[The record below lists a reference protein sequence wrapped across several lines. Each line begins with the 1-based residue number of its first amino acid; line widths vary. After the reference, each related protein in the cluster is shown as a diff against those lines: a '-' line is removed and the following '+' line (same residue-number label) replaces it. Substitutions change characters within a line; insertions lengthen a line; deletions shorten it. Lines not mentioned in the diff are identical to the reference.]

1 MNHKELFQTWRRLHT
16 GWRWGA
22 RVLLVWAL
30 LWGLSALCVPLGVR
44 WLLQT
49 QGSQALGRVVQV
61 DSVLFQPWSMA
72 LVLRGLRVG
81 PAGAAQVSASPPL
94 QIEEVRLNLALASLW
109 HGAPVLDEVV
119 VRQPLWQLTHSGQ
132 GHFDVDDLLGLGRQP
147 GAGSGPMPRFSLFN
161 VRIQQGR
168 VVFHDAP
175 KSLTHTLDDVTLH
188 MPFLSN
194 IGARREVS
202 THPRLAFKLNGVAFD
217 SEAETAPFA
226 DDRRTQAQ
234 LHIKGL
240 DVSPYVRYWPAAW
253 PVRWA
258 QGRGDLDLTVAF
270 RQTDGPQVQVS
281 GQLSAQGVKLQEK
294 VAGQEAALPLFEVAS
309 LALKVDEWRPLERVF
324 KLASLDVVQ
333 PVLHVRRNEA
343 GQFQALWPVPSAKA
357 PGHVP
362 AANTVPS
369 GPAPVFSLQRL
380 NISGGQVHWTDAS
393 TPVPTQLSLGDVVL
407 KANGLNWPTAA
418 PGALAKLEGSATLEG
433 GSIRWQGDTN
443 LTSGQLR
450 MNAKGLPLA
459 AGAGYGVAHVR
470 PDLLKQMAGQVSAD
484 MTLDWKNASSV
495 GASDGQIL
503 LKAASVRLD
512 KVSLGS
518 PAQPDLSWD
527 TLELAQMEVD
537 WLRSQLRVGQLAWT
551 GPVAKILRQANGRWM
566 FEDWRLA
573 PAAVAAS
580 VPASTAPA
588 SAEPAISAALGDKA
602 PGQNPWSWD
611 VQQVRVSGAQVHW
624 DDRAVPAGVQLQLQ
638 DVNLL
643 TGAWHS
649 RGQAH
654 EPMPLQGQL
663 TVVNVRRDRSPE
675 VGRQDGGEGKR
686 AAGRVDFDG
695 RVRWPETSKADAQA
709 QPLALSGRLQMDKFP
724 AHKLGP
730 YLASVL
736 DVTFKRAD
744 LSYDGALDVR
754 LAPAGLGLGLQGDLT
769 LSALRTEERST
780 HAPLLD
786 AKSLNLRALDLSI
799 QAGALHRLKV
809 SQTVLS
815 DFSAR
820 IAIDADGHL
829 NWMGLRKT
837 SPAAAVPHVAAAG
850 PQPVIALGPM
860 ALVNGRVAFSDVY
873 VQPHVATELHALS
886 GSLSAVSNQVE
897 SAQAPELAQLSLRG
911 LGAGSASVEVDG
923 LINPLVKPMVL
934 DVKGQLRDLE
944 LPQLSPYSSKYAGF
958 GIERGKLSAT
968 LNYHLDREGQLQANH
983 QLILNQLRFSD
994 RAEGST
1000 APNLP
1005 FKLAAALLADSQGV
1019 IDIQLPVSGSINDPD
1034 FRMGAIVWKMLLSLV
1049 GKAVTSPLNLIAGL
1063 LSGPEDLQQL
1073 SFAPGTATLTEEAE
1087 QSLQKVAQALRDRPN
1102 LQLTVVGY
1110 SDMDTEREA
1119 YRQVRLQDQLLAEKR
1134 RRLRREGQDA
1144 TSATGPSTDEQEALL
1159 KAVYRR
1165 SNVPKPL
1172 NLLGMP
1178 KDMSPADMTAFL
1190 LAAMAVTSADMQS
1203 LAEGRSAAVRD
1214 ALMASKVPAG
1224 QIFMGTARS
1233 DMAKPEGLSPRATL
1247 TLAPR

>member
-1 MNHKELFQTWRRLHT
+1 MNHKELFQGWRRLHT

-30 LWGLSALCVPLGVR
+30 LWGLSALCVNLGVR

-61 DSVLFQPWSMA
+61 KSVSFQPWSMA

-81 PAGAAQVSASPPL
+81 PAGALQLTASPPL

-147 GAGSGPMPRFSLFN
+147 GAGPGQMPRFSLYN
-161 VRIQQGR
+161 VRIQGGR

-188 MPFLSN
+188 LPFLSN

-253 PVRWA
+253 PVRWM

-270 RQTDGPQVQVS
+270 KQTDGPQVQVS

-309 LALKVDEWRPLERVF
+309 LVLKVDEWRPLEQVY

-333 PVLHVRRNEA
+333 PVLHVRRNAA
-343 GQFQALWPVPSAKA
+343 GQFQALWPVPLAKA

-362 AANTVPS
+362 AAITAPS

-380 NISGGQVHWTDAS
+380 NISGGQVHWADAS
-393 TPVPTQLSLGDVVL
+393 TPVPAVLSLGDVVL
-407 KANGLNWPTAA
+407 KANDLNWPTVA

-433 GSIRWQGDTN
+433 GSIRWQGETN
-443 LTSGQLR
+443 LKSGQLR

-459 AGAGYGVAHVR
+459 AGAGYGTAHVR
-470 PDLLKQMAGQVSAD
+470 PDLLKQMSGQVSAD

-495 GASDGQIL
+495 GASDGQML

-527 TLELAQMEVD
+527 SLELAQLELD
-537 WLRSQLRVGQLAWT
+537 WLRSQLRVAQLAWT
-551 GPVAKILRQANGRWM
+551 GPAAKILRQANGRWM
-566 FEDWRLA
+566 FEDWWLGS
-573 PAAVAAS
+573 AAVATS
-580 VPASTAPA
+580 VPASTSPG
-588 SAEPAISAALGDKA
+588 SAETPISAALGPQA
-602 PGQNPWSWD
+602 PGQKPWSWN
-611 VQQVRVSGAQVHW
+611 VQQVRVSGGQVHW

-643 TGAWHS
+643 IGAWHA
-649 RGQAH
+649 RNQAH

-675 VGRQDGGEGKR
+675 VSRQDGGEGR
-686 AAGRVDFDG
+686 RVAGRVDFDG
-695 RVRWPETSKADAQA
+695 RVRWPEPSKADAQA

-754 LAPAGLGLGLQGDLT
+754 FAPAGLGLGLQGDLT

-780 HAPLLD
+780 QAPLLD
-786 AKSLNLRALDLSI
+786 AKSLNLRALDVSI
-799 QAGALHRLKV
+799 QAGALHSLKV
-809 SQTVLS
+809 AQTVIS

-820 IAIDADGHL
+820 IAIDAEGHL
-829 NWMGLRKT
+829 NWLSLRRG
-837 SPAAAVPHVAAAG
+837 SPVAAVPHGAR

-873 VQPHVATELHALS
+873 VQPHVSTELHALS
-886 GSLSAVSNQVE
+886 GSLSAVSNLVKSE
-897 SAQAPELAQLSLRG
+897 QAPELAQLSLRG

-923 LINPLVKPMVL
+923 FINPLVKPMVL

-944 LPQLSPYSSKYAGF
+944 LPQLSPYSSKYAGY

-983 QLILNQLRFSD
+983 QIILNQLRFSD
-994 RAEGST
+994 RAEDSM

-1063 LSGPEDLQQL
+1063 LSGQEDLQQL
-1073 SFAPGTATLTEEAE
+1073 GFAPGTATLTEEAQ
-1087 QSLQKVAQALRDRPN
+1087 QSLQKVSQALLDRPN

-1119 YRQVRLQDQLLAEKR
+1119 YRQARLQDQLLSEKR
-1134 RRLRREGQDA
+1134 RKLRREGQDA
-1144 TSATGPSTDEQEALL
+1144 TSVTGLFADEQEALL

-1178 KDMSPADMTAFL
+1178 KDMSPADMTALL
-1190 LAAMAVTSADMQS
+1190 LAAMQVTPADMQS
-1203 LAEGRSAAVRD
+1203 LAEARSAAVRD
-1214 ALMASKVPAG
+1214 ALMARKVPTG

-1233 DMAKPEGLSPRATL
+1233 DAAKHEGLSPRATL